1 MEIIYTIVYKTLIFF
16 IKQINNWFFHQ
27 TNKSLIFLWNKPIID
42 FFIKQINNWIFHQTK
57 QLSKFNPLLQILK
70 LYLVEFGF
78 SGQILHFWTVPLNRG
93 SSVYIYIY
101 IHMYIRLHQTPFFQN
116 TVEPGFSGIIQER
129 QFCPLNP
136 NSTK

>member
-78 SGQILHFWTVPLNRG
+78 SGQILHFWTGPLNRG
-93 SSVYIYIY
+93 STVYPINSFISWGPQWKIGVKKY
-101 IHMYIRLHQTPFFQN
+101 TD
-116 TVEPGFSGIIQER
+116 EPGFSGSLQKSRI
-129 QFCPLNP
+129 CPLNP

>member
-78 SGQILHFWTVPLNRG
+78 SGQILHFWTVPLNKG
-93 SSVYIYIY
+93 STVYYQAV
-101 IHMYIRLHQTPFFQN
+101 L
-116 TVEPGFSGIIQER
+116 G
-129 QFCPLNP
+129 PLN
-136 NSTK
+136 SCGLRLQRTVTASCLWKCSLGGVKLT